1 VAEELTRP
9 STQPRRIAVVM
20 GAEFTGLCDDT
31 LEACTARVKIPMAI
45 GVDSL
50 NVGVAAGVFLSRLTE
65 R

>member
-1 VAEELTRP
+1 V
-9 STQPRRIAVVM
+9 IM
-20 GAEFTGLCDDT
+20 GAEFTGLCGDT
-31 LEACTARVKIPMAI
+31 LAACTGRVKIPMAN

>member
-1 VAEELTRP
+1 
-9 STQPRRIAVVM
+9 M
-20 GAEFTGLCDDT
+20 GAEFTGLSVDT
-31 LEACTARVKIPMAI
+31 LATCTARVKIPMAI